1 MRLEIQCPK
10 GCRELK
16 YKSEMTRNSVGLL
29 LIGVFFLLMSIS
41 FFSNASVREDSPLTK
56 FEMMLGLLGV
66 SSVCIFIALRLEK
79 LTRMQCEKCFGV
91 MVESKQIDMLLK
103 DNANYVREKL
113 KTAVNNSEY
122 DCPDCEEKMRK
133 FDLRMSDPGGG
144 SVGGQIFAAMRP
156 HKIKEID
163 GCFVCDLIWLDSG
176 EEGLIQGW
184 NIVQR

>member
-1 MRLEIQCPK
+1 
-10 GCRELK
+10 
-16 YKSEMTRNSVGLL
+16 MTRQSVSLL
-29 LIGVFFLLMSIS
+29 LIGVFCLLFSIRFFFLRPFGEVMLE
-41 FFSNASVREDSPLTK
+41 VLYPL
-56 FEMMLGLLGV
+56 GGG
-66 SSVCIFIALRLEK
+66 SVCLFIALRSEK
-79 LTRMQCEKCFGV
+79 LTRLKCEKCLGV

-103 DNANYVREKL
+103 GDANYVREKL

-122 DCPDCEEKMRK
+122 DCPDCEEKMKK

-163 GCFVCDLIWLDSG
+163 GCFGCDLIWLDSG

>member
-1 MRLEIQCPK
+1 M
-10 GCRELK
+10 K
-16 YKSEMTRNSVGLL
+16 YKSEMTRLSVGLL
-29 LIGVFFLLMSIS
+29 LMGVFFLLMSIS

-56 FEMMLGLLGV
+56 FEVALGLLGV
-66 SSVCIFIALRLEK
+66 SFVCIFIALRLEK
-79 LTRMQCEKCFGV
+79 LTRLKCEKCLGV

-103 DNANYVREKL
+103 DNANYVRKKL

-133 FDLRMSDPGGG
+133 FDLRMSDPGYDLIA
-144 SVGGQIFAAMRP
+144 VIRP

-163 GCFVCDLIWLDSG
+163 GCFGCDLIWLDSG

>member
-16 YKSEMTRNSVGLL
+16 YKSEMTRQSVALL
-29 LIGVFFLLMSIS
+29 LIGVFCLLFSIRFFFLRPFGEVMLE
-41 FFSNASVREDSPLTK
+41 VLYPL
-56 FEMMLGLLGV
+56 GGG
-66 SSVCIFIALRLEK
+66 SVCIFIALRLEK
-79 LTRMQCEKCFGV
+79 LTRLKCEKCLGV

-113 KTAVNNSEY
+113 KTSVNNSEY
-122 DCPDCEEKMRK
+122 NCPDCEEKMRK
-133 FDLRMSDPGGG
+133 FDLRMSDPG
-144 SVGGQIFAAMRP
+144 VDLIAVIRP

-163 GCFVCDLIWLDSG
+163 GCFGCDLIWLDSG

>member
-16 YKSEMTRNSVGLL
+16 YKSEMTRPSVVLL
-29 LIGVFFLLMSIS
+29 LIGVFCLLMSIS
-41 FFSNASVREDSPLTK
+41 FFSGASVREDSPLTK
-56 FEMMLGLLGV
+56 FEVMLGLLGV

-79 LTRMQCEKCFGV
+79 LTRLKCEKCLGV

-103 DNANYVREKL
+103 GNANYVREKL

-144 SVGGQIFAAMRP
+144 SVGTLIFAAMRP

-163 GCFVCDLIWLDSG
+163 GCFGCDLIWLDSE

-184 NIVQR
+184 TIVQR

>member
-1 MRLEIQCPK
+1 MKKTRVEGVSCPK

-16 YKSEMTRNSVGLL
+16 YKSEMTRQSVVLL
-29 LIGVFFLLMSIS
+29 LIGVFCLLMSIS
-41 FFSNASVREDSPLTK
+41 FLSNDSVQEDSSLNK
-56 FEMMLGLLGV
+56 FEVALGLLGV

-79 LTRMQCEKCFGV
+79 LTRLKCEKCLGV

-113 KTAVNNSEY
+113 KNSVNNSEH
-122 DCPDCEEKMRK
+122 DCPDCAEKMRK
-133 FDLRMSDPGGG
+133 FDLRMSDPG
-144 SVGGQIFAAMRP
+144 VDLIAIIRP

-163 GCFVCDLIWLDSG
+163 GCFGCDLIWLDSG

-184 NIVQR
+184 NVVQR

>member
-1 MRLEIQCPK
+1 
-10 GCRELK
+10 
-16 YKSEMTRNSVGLL
+16 MTRQSVGLL
-29 LIGVFFLLMSIS
+29 LIGVFCLLFSIRFFFLRPFGEVMLE
-41 FFSNASVREDSPLTK
+41 VLYPL
-56 FEMMLGLLGV
+56 GGG
-66 SSVCIFIALRLEK
+66 SVCLFIALRSEK
-79 LTRMQCEKCFGV
+79 LTRLKCEKCLGV

-103 DNANYVREKL
+103 GDANYVREKL

-122 DCPDCEEKMRK
+122 DCPDCEEKMKK

-156 HKIKEID
+156 YKIKEID
-163 GCFVCDLIWLDSG
+163 GCFGCDLIWLDSG

>member
-16 YKSEMTRNSVGLL
+16 YKSEMTRQSVGLL
-29 LIGVFFLLMSIS
+29 LMGVFFVLFSTRFLLS
-41 FFSNASVREDSPLTK
+41 AEDGEVLS
-56 FEMMLGLLGV
+56 LGLSSLGGG
-66 SSVCIFIALRLEK
+66 SVCLFIALRSEK
-79 LTRMQCEKCFGV
+79 LTRLKCEKCLGV

-103 DNANYVREKL
+103 GNANYVRDKL

-144 SVGGQIFAAMRP
+144 SVGGQIFAVMRP

-163 GCFVCDLIWLDSG
+163 GCFGCELIWLDSE

-184 NIVQR
+184 TIVQ

>member
-16 YKSEMTRNSVGLL
+16 YKSEMTRQSVGLL
-29 LIGVFFLLMSIS
+29 LMGVFFVLFSTRFLLS
-41 FFSNASVREDSPLTK
+41 AVRGEVLLEGLYS
-56 FEMMLGLLGV
+56 LGGGF
-66 SSVCIFIALRLEK
+66 VCLFIALRSEK
-79 LTRMQCEKCFGV
+79 LTRLKCEKCLGV

-103 DNANYVREKL
+103 GNANYVREKL

-133 FDLRMSDPGGG
+133 FDLRMSDPG
-144 SVGGQIFAAMRP
+144 VDLIAVIRP

-163 GCFVCDLIWLDSG
+163 GCFGCDLIWLDSE

-184 NIVQR
+184 TIVQR

>member
-16 YKSEMTRNSVGLL
+16 YKSEMTRRSVGLL
-29 LIGVFFLLMSIS
+29 LMGVFFVLFSTRFLLS
-41 FFSNASVREDSPLTK
+41 AVRGEVLLEGLYS
-56 FEMMLGLLGV
+56 LGGGF
-66 SSVCIFIALRLEK
+66 VCLFIALRSEK
-79 LTRMQCEKCFGV
+79 LTRLKCEKCLGV

-103 DNANYVREKL
+103 GNANYVRDKL

-133 FDLRMSDPGGG
+133 FELRMSDPG
-144 SVGGQIFAAMRP
+144 VDLIAVIRP

-163 GCFVCDLIWLDSG
+163 GCFGCDLIWLDSE

-184 NIVQR
+184 TIVQR

>member
-1 MRLEIQCPK
+1 
-10 GCRELK
+10 
-16 YKSEMTRNSVGLL
+16 MTRNSVGLL

-56 FEMMLGLLGV
+56 FEMMLGLLGGG
-66 SSVCIFIALRLEK
+66 SVCLFIALRSEK
-79 LTRMQCEKCFGV
+79 LTRLKCEKCLGV

-144 SVGGQIFAAMRP
+144 TVGGQIFAVMRP

>member
-1 MRLEIQCPK
+1 MKLEIQCPK

-79 LTRMQCEKCFGV
+79 LTRMKCEKCFGV

-144 SVGGQIFAAMRP
+144 SVGGQIFAAMWP